1 MKGRAQPS
9 DHFLDPLSRSLSCQT
24 IPCAHNSPGG
34 VFPSW
39 GVQCEAKVV
48 QQLSAHH
55 RTAGPEQSR

>member
-1 MKGRAQPS
+1 MKGQAEPS

-39 GVQCEAKVV
+39 GIQYEPKVV
-48 QQLSAHH
+48 
-55 RTAGPEQSR
+55 